1 MPPNPARSSSETE
14 NATPLDLNSASAE
27 SDVSLLNDLG
37 EDDTRANNKASQAHR
52 QARHDGPPPGR
63 PYRHGFA

>member
-14 NATPLDLNSASAE
+14 NATPLDLNSASAG
-27 SDVSLLNDLG
+27 SHVSLLNDLG

-52 QARHDGPPPGR
+52 
-63 PYRHGFA
+63 